1 MIPIKQNDVTR
12 LVSRNTRV
20 VDLLRM
26 YGRMPVY
33 RRQPARRSAE
43 DKPSSY
49 QDAQNSKRRVAY
61 AERLYGLKPA
71 HLQLWEA

>member
-1 MIPIKQNDVTR
+1 
-12 LVSRNTRV
+12 
-20 VDLLRM
+20 M

-43 DKPSSY
+43 DKPSNY